1 MTFALVESAWY
12 DATNFM
18 LEPMLGLL
26 ACSIVRSQ
34 TEGTA
39 EWKQPWIRRQA
50 INGGMLTMHFIHIMY
65 EKKTKER
72 NELKQMNE

>member
-1 MTFALVESAWY
+1 MSQTGQNVSVRKRVMTFALVESAWY

-39 EWKQPWIRRQA
+39 EWKQP
-50 INGGMLTMHFIHIMY
+50 
-65 EKKTKER
+65 
-72 NELKQMNE
+72 